1 MPWSETNPMSER
13 VKFVLEWEKRWQAC
27 QGGRVDVAE
36 LCRVFGVSRDTGYRW
51 LRRYVEAN
59 HDVRALEE
67 RSRRPRHS
75 PTQVPAEMQDLIVQA
90 RKARPRW
97 GPRKLHA
104 WLTDRH
110 PGRQFPSAS
119 TFTNILKRNG
129 LTTPKRRGRRRVPP
143 AIQPFSEATAPNGA
157 WCIDFKGHFVT
168 GDGHKCIPMTVVD
181 AHSRYCLRCELV
193 GETSYQWAQR
203 VLDSAFR
210 EFGLPAAI
218 RSDNGPPFAANGP
231 AGLSRLAVWLLR
243 LGIRLERIQPGKP
256 QQNGRLE
263 RFHGTL
269 AVEAIS
275 PPAANPRAQQRE
287 FDLFRARYNDER
299 PHEALGNKPPARVY
313 VPSTRRYP
321 CALISLNEVGFGQIL
336 PVDARGCVRWNRH
349 TLFISAALAHE
360 HVCVL
365 PAGET
370 TWTVQLGGIELGH
383 FDHERMGRGLRPIA
397 RPRRANSVTLHG
409 LNLAGE
415 TDR

>member
-1 MPWSETNPMSER
+1 
-13 VKFVLEWEKRWQAC
+13 
-27 QGGRVDVAE
+27 VDVAE

-51 LRRYVEAN
+51 IRRYVDAN

-75 PTQVPAEMQDLIVQA
+75 PTQVSPEMQDAIVQA
-90 RKARPRW
+90 RKQRPRW
-97 GPRKLHA
+97 GPRKLRA
-104 WLTDRH
+104 WLVDRH

-143 AIQPFSEATAPNGA
+143 ATQPFTEATAPNA
-157 WCIDFKGHFVT
+157 VWCIDFKGHFTT

-181 AHSRYCLRCELV
+181 AFSRYCLRCELV
-193 GETSYQWAQR
+193 GETTYDWAQH

-263 RFHGTL
+263 RFHNTL
-269 AVEAIS
+269 LVEAIS
-275 PPAANPRAQQRE
+275 PAAATPRAQQRE
-287 FDLFRARYNDER
+287 FDLFRGRYNQER
-299 PHEALGNKPPARVY
+299 PHEALGNVPPARVY
-313 VPSTRRYP
+313 VPSVLRYP
-321 CALISLNEVGFGQIL
+321 CGLIALETVGFGQLL
-336 PVDARGCVRWNRH
+336 PVDARGCVRWNRR
-349 TLFISAALAHE
+349 TIFVSAALAHE
-360 HVCVL
+360 RVCVL

-370 TWTVQLGGIELGH
+370 TWGVHLGNILLGH
-383 FDHERMGRGLRPIA
+383 FDHEHLDRGLRAVA
-397 RPRRANSVTLHG
+397 RPRRQNSVTLNG
-409 LNLAGE
+409 VDFARQAPG
-415 TDR
+415 